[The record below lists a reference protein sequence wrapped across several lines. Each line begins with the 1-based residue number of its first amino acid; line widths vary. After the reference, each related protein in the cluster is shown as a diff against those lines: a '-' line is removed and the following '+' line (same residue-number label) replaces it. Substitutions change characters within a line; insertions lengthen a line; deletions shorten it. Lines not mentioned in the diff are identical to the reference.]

1 MSTERDGVTEPVV
14 APVATAD
21 HGAAARLA
29 AEAMRD
35 NPMHVAALGPD
46 ARRRVDVMH
55 EVFETMLA
63 TGTREV
69 IGAWHADRL
78 VGVVVHTSAAHCQL
92 GLGLLL
98 RLLPAAARAGP
109 RLPWLVRWLAAWRR
123 RDPGT
128 AHCHL
133 GPVGVDPGLRGRG
146 IGSALLTRYVET
158 LEARDEVGYLE
169 TDGLANV
176 RLYRRFGFVVVDEAH
191 VLGVPNW
198 FMARPR

>member
-1 MSTERDGVTEPVV
+1 MGTDEVPPLVV
-14 APVATAD
+14 AAVPGHH

-46 ARRRVDVMH
+46 ARRRVEAMH

-78 VGVVVHTSAAHCQL
+78 VGVVVHTPAAHCQP
-92 GLGLLL
+92 GPGLLL
-98 RLLPAAARAGP
+98 KLLPAAARAGP
-109 RLPWLVRWLAAWRR
+109 RLPRLVCWLAAWRR

-128 AHCHL
+128 PHCHL
-133 GPVGVDPGLRGRG
+133 GPVGVDPRLRGTG

-158 LEARDEVGYLE
+158 LEVRDEVGYLE

-176 RLYRRFGFVVVDEAH
+176 RLYRRFGFVVVDKAH